1 MDDYKDIFQMKLSE
15 LLEVGVPLEEAEKQ
29 ALEFMQKAFE
39 GLGNGFANGWSYWF
53 LMMAVMQ
60 IT

>member
-39 GLGNGFANGWSYWF
+39 GLIRRFR
-53 LMMAVMQ
+53 
-60 IT
+60 